1 MSTTTTNTTQS
12 HDDDITKS
20 VNDLFDFMINK
31 ALILCFTILC
41 ICVLVLIICVV
52 IYKIIR
58 TRKQKFVAVNASST
72 HLEGNNTNDVQDN
85 SLREVSHS
93 NAGKLGFDA
102 IHNTSQSQHDNISI
116 GNKDNMSLSE
126 LRVQNEKFAVNSNS
140 VINSS
145 GSKNSNS
152 TQSSNDSNDIEVKVK
167 KTKGKKKRK
176 TNNANSNRSNTESSK
191 GDDVVTPK
199 DDVDIENELQKQMEM
214 YKGD

>member
-12 HDDDITKS
+12 HHDDITKS

-58 TRKQKFVAVNASST
+58 TRKQNFVAVNASST

-116 GNKDNMSLSE
+116 GNKDSMSLSE

-167 KTKGKKKRK
+167 KTKGKKKI
-176 TNNANSNRSNTESSK
+176 TSNGIKN
-191 GDDVVTPK
+191 
-199 DDVDIENELQKQMEM
+199 
-214 YKGD
+214 

>member
-1 MSTTTTNTTQS
+1 MSTNTTQLNHS
-12 HDDDITKS
+12 ANDDITKS

-31 ALILCFTILC
+31 ALILCFTIIC

-58 TRKQKFVAVNASST
+58 TKKQNFASVNASST
-72 HLEGNNTNDVQDN
+72 HLEHNNNDVQDD

-93 NAGKLGFDA
+93 NAGKLGFNT

-116 GNKDNMSLSE
+116 GNKDSMSLSE
-126 LRVQNEKFAVNSNS
+126 LRIQNEKFAMNNNA
-140 VINSS
+140 INSS

-152 TQSSNDSNDIEVKVK
+152 THSSNDSNDIEVKVK

-176 TNNANSNRSNTESSK
+176 SNNANSNRSNTESSK
-191 GDDVVTPK
+191 GDDVATPK
-199 DDVDIENELQKQMEM
+199 DDVDIENELQKQMDM